1 MNINQMTYDEM
12 SKVVNES
19 YAKTNDIR
27 KTVKETG
34 VTFDLVWDMTGY
46 KDYFDFAETDED

>member
-34 VTFDLVWDMTGY
+34 IPFPLVWGMTGH
-46 KDYFDFAETDED
+46 KDYFDFYENED

>member
-1 MNINQMTYDEM
+1 M

-46 KDYFDFAETDED
+46 KDYFDFYENES